1 MKPYYLASERAAA
14 PTSSMSYIAPV
25 LTRMWFR
32 WDGIRDSGYNRTGAE
47 AVAES
52 GSKPVQVFCG
62 WRMAPSCRLRHHLR
76 TIRCKLPSGGGS
88 RMKIKSRVWYWLAA
102 ASGAVSLLYGMGIEG
117 GAQLGSSISDSQFVT
132 ALCLVLAAVAFLR
145 LGFAAQDREQNA
157 RRYGRVDRTH
167 ARTEEPD
174 YRQNRR
180 GA

>member
-1 MKPYYLASERAAA
+1 
-14 PTSSMSYIAPV
+14 
-25 LTRMWFR
+25 
-32 WDGIRDSGYNRTGAE
+32 
-47 AVAES
+47 
-52 GSKPVQVFCG
+52 
-62 WRMAPSCRLRHHLR
+62 
-76 TIRCKLPSGGGS
+76 
-88 RMKIKSRVWYWLAA
+88 MKIKSRVWYWLAA
-102 ASGAVSLLYGMGIEG
+102 ASGAVSLLYGIEG
-117 GAQLGSSISDSQFVT
+117 GAQLGSSIADNQFVT

>member
-1 MKPYYLASERAAA
+1 
-14 PTSSMSYIAPV
+14 
-25 LTRMWFR
+25 
-32 WDGIRDSGYNRTGAE
+32 
-47 AVAES
+47 
-52 GSKPVQVFCG
+52 
-62 WRMAPSCRLRHHLR
+62 
-76 TIRCKLPSGGGS
+76 
-88 RMKIKSRVWYWLAA
+88 MKIKSTVLHILAA
-102 ASGAVSLLYGMGIEG
+102 GCGCLGLLYGMGIEG

>member
-1 MKPYYLASERAAA
+1 
-14 PTSSMSYIAPV
+14 
-25 LTRMWFR
+25 
-32 WDGIRDSGYNRTGAE
+32 
-47 AVAES
+47 
-52 GSKPVQVFCG
+52 
-62 WRMAPSCRLRHHLR
+62 
-76 TIRCKLPSGGGS
+76 
-88 RMKIKSRVWYWLAA
+88 MKIKSRVWYWLAA
-102 ASGAVSLLYGMGIEG
+102 ASGAASMLYGMGIEG